1 MRIEHFGRDELKQS
15 VEQTDNRT
23 GALEAG
29 KTLSLELPTFG
40 NSVIDLEDK
49 KGWKTDDSERELA
62 EFPNLYKGTHANG
75 HLEHSDKIA
84 FGSKA
89 GENMALRRADEEYAK
104 NGDTARYR
112 QYLKE
117 AAKEHRTS
125 D

>member
-1 MRIEHFGRDELKQS
+1 MERFDRGELNQP

-23 GALEAG
+23 SALEAG
-29 KTLSLELPTFG
+29 KPLSLELPTLG
-40 NSVIDLEDK
+40 NSVIDAEDIR
-49 KGWKTDDSERELA
+49 GWKADDSERELA
-62 EFPNLYKGTHANG
+62 ELPNLYRGTHVDDSF
-75 HLEHSDKIA
+75 EHSDKIA

-89 GENMALRRADEEYAK
+89 GESMALRRADEEYAK